1 MVVTLPE
8 PYKPRNDFER
18 DYFEGKE
25 AVPFHEKCL
34 YVYALNNTDEA
45 DFMWMTYEELQ
56 KNATSFM
63 WSKLEQEKSFVP
75 VKHLARIWKRT
86 A

>member
-34 YVYALNNTDEA
+34 YVVDCKIKPNT
-45 DFMWMTYEELQ
+45 
-56 KNATSFM
+56 
-63 WSKLEQEKSFVP
+63 
-75 VKHLARIWKRT
+75 
-86 A
+86 